1 MIIKHL
7 EIKIEQCRQF
17 VRSNRDKYQISML
30 RFCIFIN
37 AENEPRNKEALL

>member
-7 EIKIEQCRQF
+7 EIKVEQCRQF

-37 AENEPRNKEALL
+37 ENEPRK